1 MSYIYVLRTEEGKP
15 PRALVGEGD
24 EPQSGDPLAVF
35 SYDSGC
41 WMINGIPV
49 PEELGDAI
57 TAHARSLGV
66 EAFL

>member
-1 MSYIYVLRTEEGKP
+1 MSIYVLRTEEGKP
-15 PRALVGEGD
+15 PRALVGEWP
-24 EPQSGDPLAVF
+24 EPRPSDALAVF
-35 SYDSGC
+35 SHDTGC

-49 PEELGDAI
+49 PDELGDAI